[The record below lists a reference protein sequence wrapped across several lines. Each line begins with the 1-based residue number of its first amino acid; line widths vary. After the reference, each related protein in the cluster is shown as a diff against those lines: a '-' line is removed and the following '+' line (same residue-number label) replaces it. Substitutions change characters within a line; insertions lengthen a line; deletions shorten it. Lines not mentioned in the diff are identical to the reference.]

1 MSLREGQIDGRL
13 EVALLIRIGIIELE
27 GMTIDL
33 DGIALLDA
41 HLLQLPDDALI
52 HQELLEELE
61 ALLCLQVRI
70 AEHLLDLRT
79 LDGVGIRIQLLEL
92 DGELLL
98 MTERLEIDL
107 ALIDLRLLRTRCL
120 DIGPGGLEQIAKT
133 SIRRCRNCKDL
144 HALWLVD
151 LLDARECTVRPLLID
166 DEIRL
171 IACDDHRLLENPRII
186 LRDLIIDRPN
196 ILDRISALR
205 AGSIDHVDQHLT
217 TLDMTQELVTE
228 ADPLRGTLDETRNV
242 RHDEAAVALQA
253 DHTEMRRQRR
263 EVIVRD
269 LRTRITAHRKNRRLT
284 HVRKTDETDIRDH
297 TKLHLY
303 PELTGI
309 LTRLRELRCL
319 HGRCREMHITETALT
334 ALQQNHTLVLAGHIR
349 DDLLRLEITNDRSL
363 RNTDHQILTILTM
376 HTLSAAFFTRR
387 RDILLTITEILE
399 RIQTLIHLDDDITAL
414 TAITTIR
421 TTRRHVQLTTERHM
435 TISALTTLDENL
447 CNICKHRIFLL
458 SRLYPSA
465 SYRSRR

>member
-1 MSLREGQIDGRL
+1 
-13 EVALLIRIGIIELE
+13 
-27 GMTIDL
+27 MTVDL

-52 HQELLEELE
+52 NQELLEELE
-61 ALLCLQVRI
+61 ALLSLQVRI

-79 LDGVGIRIQLLEL
+79 LDGVSIRIQLLEL

-98 MTERLEIDL
+98 MAERLEIDL
-107 ALIDLRLLRTRCL
+107 TLKHLGLLCTRGL
-120 DIGPGGLEQIAKT
+120 DIGPGGLEQITKT
-133 SIRRCRNCKDL
+133 GIRRCRNCKDL

-151 LLDARECTVRPLLID
+151 LLDARERTVRPLLID

-171 IACDDHRLLENPRII
+171 IARDDHRLLKNPRII
-186 LRDLIIDRPN
+186 LRDLIIDRLD

-205 AGSIDHVDQHLT
+205 AGGIDHVDQHLT

-228 ADPLRGTLDETRNV
+228 TDALRGTLDETRNI
-242 RHDEAAVALQA
+242 RHNEAAVTLQA
-253 DHTEMRRQRR
+253 DHTEMWRQRR
-263 EVIVRD
+263 EVIVCD
-269 LRTRITAHRKNRRLT
+269 LRTRITAHRQNRRLT
-284 HVRKTDETDIRDH
+284 HVRKTDEADIRDH

-319 HGRCREMHITETALT
+319 HGRRCEVHVAETTLT

-376 HTLSAAFFTRR
+376 HPLSAAFFPRR
-387 RDILLTITEILE
+387 RDVLLTITEILE
-399 RIQTLIHLDDDITAL
+399 RIQPLIHLDDDITAL
-414 TAITTIR
+414 TAITAIR

-458 SRLYPSA
+458 SQLHPRGGH
-465 SYRSRR
+465 RNRR